1 MLQVAILGVGWAG
14 TRHVE
19 AIREL
24 GRKLAVNCLVDHD
37 TAFLTEK
44 AESLGVTKTYTDYS
58 DALKDPEVDAV
69 SICLPHAMHAQVA
82 VEAASAGKHVLCE
95 KPMAMT
101 VAEATQMIEA
111 AEAHDVTLYVA
122 ENASYA
128 ASAVRLREIVASGEF
143 IGELTYATL
152 RKGFQAQDYG
162 FTGRRRWLST
172 PEVGGTGTWMLHGIH
187 SMAQL
192 RFVLGEVE
200 TVYVRQHRASSF
212 ERGDVEGTMS
222 GLLTLKRGVH
232 VAVVQT
238 PETRIPYPLRGYTLY
253 GDRGVIQAGRESM
266 QIFSEAIGAKDQAV
280 VEPYPEAPMST
291 YAQEMEAFAD
301 TVAGIAVGPTTGRS
315 ERRSLAIVQAGYES
329 AESGQPVN
337 LEARFGAL

>member
-1 MLQVAILGVGWAG
+1 M
-14 TRHVE
+14 E

-24 GRKLAVNCLVDHD
+24 GRKLTVNCLVDHD
-37 TAFLTEK
+37 AAFL
-44 AESLGVTKTYTDYS
+44 ADRAAALDVTRTYTDYHK
-58 DALKDPEVDAV
+58 ALRDPEVDAV
-69 SICLPHAMHAQVA
+69 SICLPHTMHAPVA

-101 VAEATQMIEA
+101 VAEATTMIDA

-128 ASAVRLREIVASGEF
+128 ASAIRLREIVASGEH

-172 PEVGGTGTWMLHGIH
+172 PELGGTGTWMLHGIH

-192 RFVLGEVE
+192 RFILGEVE
-200 TVYVRQHRASSF
+200 TVYVQQHRASSF
-212 ERGDVEGTMS
+212 RREDLEGTMS
-222 GLLTLKRGVH
+222 GLLTLDRGVH

-238 PETRIPYPLRGYTLY
+238 PESRIPHPLRGYTLF
-253 GDRGVIQAGRESM
+253 GDKGVIQAGQDAM
-266 QIFSEAIGAKDQAV
+266 QVFSEALDAKDSGV
-280 VEPYPEAPMST
+280 TFKYPEASLST

-301 TVAGIAVGPTTGRS
+301 TVAGVAVGPTTGRS

-329 AESGQPVN
+329 AASGEPVN
-337 LEARFGAL
+337 LKARFGPL